1 MSNLGKYKQSSWQST
16 KLDKLDMGQAMRVQR
31 GLRRQQP
38 TTRQHTAEDS
48 SSLAS

>member
-31 GLRRQQP
+31 GLRRKQP
-38 TTRQHTAEDS
+38 TTRQQRTAAAWPAEP
-48 SSLAS
+48 